1 MSKTTSASLVPVKWI
16 TRTPPAFPE
25 PAFPQRTLRI
35 TAYALRHACFKIA
48 SSIPSWPT
56 LLLRYLKPLAYHPT
70 LKACWLLC
78 ALFSGCTL
86 AQTALPEPPGLSL
99 ATMLQSVLGLALV
112 IAVLF
117 LAAYFLRRLN
127 GGRGFGSNGP
137 MRVVGGLI
145 IGSRERI
152 VLVEVGDTWLV
163 VGLVPGQIRTLH
175 TLPKGELP
183 STGDGEKPFSQW
195 LKQVAERKNEGR

>member
-1 MSKTTSASLVPVKWI
+1 L
-16 TRTPPAFPE
+16 
-25 PAFPQRTLRI
+25 
-35 TAYALRHACFKIA
+35 LRH
-48 SSIPSWPT
+48 
-56 LLLRYLKPLAYHPT
+56 LKPFVYHPT
-70 LKACWLLC
+70 LNACWLLC
-78 ALFSGCTL
+78 ALFSGSTL

-152 VLVEVGDTWLV
+152 VLVEIGDTWLV

>member
-1 MSKTTSASLVPVKWI
+1 MRRS
-16 TRTPPAFPE
+16 
-25 PAFPQRTLRI
+25 I
-35 TAYALRHACFKIA
+35 TAFALRRACIKIA

-56 LLLRYLKPLAYHPT
+56 LLLRHLKPSVYHPT
-70 LKACWLLC
+70 RNACWLLC
-78 ALFSGCTL
+78 ALFSSAAL
-86 AQTALPEPPGLSL
+86 AQQSALPDPPGLSL

-112 IAVLF
+112 IAILF
-117 LAAYFLRRLN
+117 LAAYLLRKLN

-175 TLPKGELP
+175 TQPKGELP
-183 STGDGEKPFSQW
+183 TTGDGEKPFSKW
-195 LKQVAERKNEGR
+195 LQQVAERKNEGR

>member
-1 MSKTTSASLVPVKWI
+1 VHGESPSLVRVKYG

-25 PAFPQRTLRI
+25 PALPQRTLRI

-48 SSIPSWPT
+48 NSIPSWPT

-70 LKACWLLC
+70 FNACWLLC
-78 ALFSGCTL
+78 ALFSRSTL

-152 VLVEVGDTWLV
+152 VLVEIGDTWLV

-183 STGDGEKPFSQW
+183 AAGDGEKPFSQW